1 MKRCGIWGIF
11 LDNKEMIRPR
21 GADRHELKFMPKRTI
36 CEQIG
41 AGK

>member
-1 MKRCGIWGIF
+1 
-11 LDNKEMIRPR
+11 MIRPK

-41 AGK
+41 AGNDPVRKMGRIGMN